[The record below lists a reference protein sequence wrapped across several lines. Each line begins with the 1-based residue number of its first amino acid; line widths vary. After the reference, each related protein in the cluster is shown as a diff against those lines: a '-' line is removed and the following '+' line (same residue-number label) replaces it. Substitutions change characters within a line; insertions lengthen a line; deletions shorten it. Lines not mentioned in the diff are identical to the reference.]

1 MTFGHDIMRNELY
14 FEMLY
19 FARETSPPKA
29 EEKLQEELKQHL
41 IQKRSFLSLHDFP
54 TFYNLDL
61 TNTDLER
68 RLAILA
74 MGILGKKNKTTTEQS
89 ISPILPF
96 PRVG

>member
-1 MTFGHDIMRNELY
+1 MKVFLLSPEMR

-19 FARETSPPKA
+19 FARETTPPKA
-29 EEKLQEELKQHL
+29 EEKLHEELKQL

-74 MGILGKKNKTTTEQS
+74 MGILGKKNQTTTEQS